1 MTSYDKL
8 KQIFHEAALSSDI
21 SGILHWDMSTT
32 MPKNSRENRAEQLAY
47 LSKIHHK
54 LISSTD
60 VGQLIDSAKKEQ
72 LDEENDSNLRE
83 MEREYIMSSAL
94 PSDLVQK
101 LSSASAKCEGIWEEA
116 RKKSD
121 FKIVQPHLEE
131 LIKLSK
137 EESLILSDKLNC
149 SPYEALINKFE
160 PQSKEKEI
168 KNIFEN
174 LEIFLVPLVDKI
186 IEKQSKEKFLSI
198 SSQMTLEQQK
208 EIGLY
213 LMKSI
218 GFDFTRGRLDTS
230 EHPFCGGAYQDIRIT
245 TRYNE
250 KDPFSSLEGI
260 MHETGHAIYELNLP
274 EKWKYQ
280 PVGQSRGMA
289 MHESQSLL
297 IEMQIT
303 RSLSFKKFLST
314 ILKNKFNL
322 TNNCWDFENIY
333 RIGTRVNK
341 SFIRVES
348 DEVTYPLHI
357 ILRFNLEQ
365 KLFNDEI
372 KIKDIPELWNAEYKR
387 LFNNDIDNDSN
398 GCLQDVHWYA
408 GLFGYF
414 PTYSLGALTAAQLAY
429 QLRTDITNLDNQ
441 IEKGNFKELL
451 QWLKTNVHSKASLYS
466 SSDILQQ
473 VTNSKLNVKYFEDYI
488 KNRYL

>member
-21 SGILHWDMSTT
+21 SGILHWDMSAM

-47 LSKIHHK
+47 LSKIRHK
-54 LISSTD
+54 LISSID

-72 LDEENDSNLRE
+72 LDEENNSNLRE

-160 PQSKEKEI
+160 PQSREKEI

-260 MHETGHAIYELNLP
+260 MHETGHAMYELNLP

-372 KIKDIPELWNAEYKR
+372 TIKDIPELWNAEYKR

-429 QLRTDITNLDNQ
+429 QLRTDITNLDTQ

>member
-21 SGILHWDMSTT
+21 AGILHWDMSTM
-32 MPKNSRENRAEQLAY
+32 MPKNSRENRAEQLSY
-47 LSKIHHK
+47 LSKIRHQ
-54 LISSTD
+54 LISSPN
-60 VGQLIDSAKKEQ
+60 VGKLIENAKEEK
-72 LDEENDSNLRE
+72 LDNENSSNLIE
-83 MEREYIMSSAL
+83 MEREYIMSSSL
-94 PSDLVQK
+94 PSDLVEK
-101 LSSASAKCEGIWEEA
+101 LSKASAKCEGIWEEA

-121 FKIVQPHLEE
+121 FKIVEPHLEE
-131 LIKLSK
+131 LVKLSK
-137 EESLILSDKLNC
+137 EESLILSDKLHC

-160 PQSKEKEI
+160 PQSKEKDI

-174 LEIFLVPLVDKI
+174 LETFLVPLIDQI
-186 IEKQSKEKFLSI
+186 IQKQSEEKLISI
-198 SSQMTLEQQK
+198 NNLMTVEQQK

-230 EHPFCGGAYQDIRIT
+230 QHPFCGGAYQDIRIT

-250 KDPFSSLEGI
+250 NDPFSSLEGI
-260 MHETGHAIYELNLP
+260 MHETGHAMYELNLP

-280 PVGQSRGMA
+280 PAGQSRGMA

-303 RSLSFKKFLST
+303 RSKSFKKYLSH
-314 ILKNKFNL
+314 ILKNKFELKNE
-322 TNNCWDFENIY
+322 CWNFENIY
-333 RIGTRVNK
+333 KIGTRVNK

-365 KLFNDEI
+365 KIFNDEI
-372 KIKDIPELWNAEYKR
+372 KIRDIPELWNQEYKK
-387 LFNNDIDNDSN
+387 LFGKEVDVDSN

-414 PTYSLGALTAAQLAY
+414 PTYSLGALTAAQLAS
-429 QLRTDITNLDNQ
+429 QLRVDNINLDDQ
-441 IEKGNFKELL
+441 IEEGNFTELL
-451 QWLKTNVHSKASLYS
+451 KWLKINVHSKASFYS
-466 SSDILQQ
+466 TNDILEQ
-473 VTNSKLNVKYFEDYI
+473 VTNSKLNAKYFEDYI

>member
-21 SGILHWDMSTT
+21 SGILHWDMSTM

-47 LSKIHHK
+47 LSKIRHK
-54 LISSTD
+54 LISSID

-121 FKIVQPHLEE
+121 FKIVQPYLEE

-160 PQSKEKEI
+160 PQSREKEI

-174 LEIFLVPLVDKI
+174 LEVFLVPLVDKI

-260 MHETGHAIYELNLP
+260 MHETGHAMYELNLP

-429 QLRTDITNLDNQ
+429 QLRTDITNLDTQ

-473 VTNSKLNVKYFEDYI
+473 VTNSKLNVKYFKDYV

>member
-21 SGILHWDMSTT
+21 SGILHWDMSTM

-47 LSKIHHK
+47 LSKIRHK
-54 LISSTD
+54 LISSTY

-72 LDEENDSNLRE
+72 LDEENESNLRE

-174 LEIFLVPLVDKI
+174 LESFLVPLIDKI
-186 IEKQSKEKFLSI
+186 IEKQSKEKLLSI
-198 SSQMTLEQQK
+198 SNQMTIEQQK

-260 MHETGHAIYELNLP
+260 MHETGHAMYELNLP

-303 RSLSFKKFLST
+303 RSLSFKKFLSS

-473 VTNSKLNVKYFEDYI
+473 VTNSKLNVKYFEDYV